1 MKERAETKREPGA
14 PIISTGDV
22 PEGIKAVVSEKLGAD
37 AYAAPAR
44 EDGGYKGPVIYAN
57 DHYLVQA
64 VGKKQENAVVH
75 RKSDVEF
82 IGQKL
87 AWREEHGLLNGVSVQ
102 VHYNGDQGK
111 VYVWNQEREQ
121 AVRTERA
128 EKAQA
133 QQAPEKSASVRK
145 APKHTEAEKTKTA
158 TPKTQ
163 KLEKAPKSQKA
174 IKIPEKEHAGPER

>member
-1 MKERAETKREPGA
+1 MKERAETKREPGT
-14 PIISTGDV
+14 PIISAGAIPD
-22 PEGIKAVVSEKLGAD
+22 GIKAVVSEKLGAD

-57 DHYLVQA
+57 NHYLVQA

-87 AWREEHGLLNGVSVQ
+87 AWREQHGLLNGVNVQ

-121 AVRTERA
+121 AVRA
-128 EKAQA
+128 EKTQA
-133 QQAPEKSASVRK
+133 QQTPVKSTTTRQASKRTETEKAKTVR
-145 APKHTEAEKTKTA
+145 
-158 TPKTQ
+158 PKTQ
-163 KLEKAPKSQKA
+163 KTVKT
-174 IKIPEKEHAGPER
+174 PEKEHTGPER

>member
-14 PIISTGDV
+14 AIISADAI

-37 AYAAPAR
+37 AYTAPAR

-57 DHYLVQA
+57 NHYLVQA

-82 IGQKL
+82 VGQKL
-87 AWREEHGLLNGVSVQ
+87 AWREEHGLLNGVNAQ
-102 VHYNGDQGK
+102 VHYNGDRGK

-121 AVRTERA
+121 AVRA

-133 QQAPEKSASVRK
+133 QQTPVKS
-145 APKHTEAEKTKTA
+145 TA
-158 TPKTQ
+158 TRQASKRTET
-163 KLEKAPKSQKA
+163 EKAKAVRPKAQKTV
-174 IKIPEKEHAGPER
+174 KTPEKEHTGPER